1 MKEIAMLIVGGSTQQ
16 RVMNG
21 SPDDTKHE
29 SYEYDNADAYADL
42 ISQTFIDSG
51 GCHHGAYNLVV
62 LLKDDVD
69 FYGQLKNENA
79 LDMIERS
86 LKYVNN

>member
-1 MKEIAMLIVGGSTQQ
+1 MLIVGAATQQ

-21 SPDDTKHE
+21 HPDDLRK
-29 SYEYDNADAYADL
+29 SNYEYTSADDYATL
-42 ISQTFIDSG
+42 VERTFIDAG

-69 FYGQLKNENA
+69 FYGALKNENGQD
-79 LDMIERS
+79 LIERS
-86 LKYVNN
+86 LKYVQN